1 MRNLKKVLSLVL
13 CLAMMLSIMVVGA
26 GAAYPDVDEIENL
39 DAVYTLTALGIV
51 EGRDTGNFDPGA
63 TLSRA
68 EAAKLVACLNLGQN
82 PVPNANGVSS
92 FTDVVNT
99 PNVAWANN
107 YIEYGVAQGS
117 INGVGGNRFAPNSEV
132 TGVQLAKMLL
142 GLLGWN
148 AAKEGY
154 TGALWEYNVN
164 IDAVT
169 ANLYKGLE
177 DIDPTAP
184 ITRDDAAQM
193 MYNALLAHMVIY
205 LTNTTGALDIT
216 SKKLIDEKY
225 PNVTGDEGIMT
236 AISYDAGDAEYTYT
250 VGEKELT
257 TAVDYTDLLGQ
268 NVVWFTDRV
277 AGDEVVLGIYDYY
290 NTVETGLYG
299 DLDLDADDLDAD
311 FGCAEFQAA
320 HVGDVNEYA
329 LDKVQGLEEQG
340 MFHDY
345 YEYKLIDNG
354 EDGDWDTLIVYP
366 ILDKDVTV
374 SNKDGITAGGVAYEY
389 EDCTIAQGLA
399 VGDVAMIKEDTTLK
413 VDYIISEL
421 ALEKGTVNHFTSVYH
436 VITKMTIGSTD
447 YNICSTTDHQK
458 DVYPQLAGKKVT
470 FNVINGY
477 AVNVK
482 IDSSIELSELLLV
495 TSLGES
501 YDSNYTYSAKAMFS
515 DGVIRDITISKLN
528 GSYTNITEIA
538 RHLENTSEK
547 YGYLAKYD
555 EVNGVYELT
564 SMDRVNSPL
573 DLGFDNT
580 THIFDGTFAPATRG
594 GDDAGINV
602 NGTKIEFADDA
613 IIYLADVSGNETVYS
628 VATGADMATLT
639 NGGAAN
645 VVYYAGY
652 EKAAD
657 GHNYITFA
665 FIKTDSVSES
675 ADNYGIL
682 TSDVEWFDYNDKGV
696 DYATFSIWNG
706 TEEVTITAEV
716 GEMVEDV
723 AYVEGDVIVYSTND
737 GKIINMDAVVGY
749 VDSIISY
756 NPNTYGGELT
766 TEGGIVTVPAD
777 AVVISSG
784 KGVSADLIPA
794 EKDLNE
800 DLIKN
805 VFIVLDDNDEAV
817 LLVVDND
824 GVEINGI
831 NLTSIL

>member
-13 CLAMMLSIMVVGA
+13 CLAMMLSVMVVGA
-26 GAAYPDVDEIENL
+26 GATYSDVDEVEHL
-39 DAVYTLTALGIV
+39 DAVYLLSALGIV
-51 EGRDTGNFDPGA
+51 EGRDTGDFDPA
-63 TLSRA
+63 ANITRA
-68 EAAKLVACLNLGQN
+68 EAAKLVACLNLGSN

-92 FTDVVNT
+92 FDDVVNT
-99 PNVAWANN
+99 ANVKWAND
-107 YIEYGVAQGS
+107 YIEYCVSQGS
-117 INGVGGNRFAPNSEV
+117 INGVGGNRFAPNSNV
-132 TGVQLAKMLL
+132 TGVQFAKMLL
-142 GLLGWN
+142 GILGYK
-148 AAKEGY
+148 AAEEGY
-154 TGALWEYNVN
+154 TGPNWEYNVN
-164 IDAVT
+164 IDAVK

-177 DIDPTAP
+177 DIDPTEALS
-184 ITRDDAAQM
+184 RDDAAQM
-193 MYNALLAHMVIY
+193 MYNALKAWTVIY
-205 LTNTTGALDIT
+205 LTDTTGALKIT
-216 SKKLIDEKY
+216 NESLMQSIY
-225 PNVTGDEGIMT
+225 PQVRSGEGVVT
-236 AISYDAGDAEYTYT
+236 AISYNVDNGKYTYT
-250 VGEKELT
+250 VGNESLT
-257 TAVDYTDLLGQ
+257 TTVDYTDLLGL
-268 NVVWFTDRV
+268 NVVWYTDQV
-277 AGDEVVLGIYDYY
+277 AGKEVVLAIYDYY

-299 DLDLDADDLDAD
+299 DLDIDVADSVNAVMFKANDHAFNLNTADAVESAC
-311 FGCAEFQAA
+311 G
-320 HVGDVNEYA
+320 
-329 LDKVQGLEEQG
+329 
-340 MFHDY
+340 Y

-366 ILDKDVTV
+366 ILDKEVTV

-389 EDCTIAQGLA
+389 GDCTIAQGLA

-421 ALEKGTVNHFTSVYH
+421 ALQKGTVDHFTSVYH

-447 YNICSTTDHQK
+447 YNICSTNDHQK
-458 DVYPQLAGKKVT
+458 EVYPQLAGKKVT

-477 AVNVK
+477 AVNVA
-482 IDSSIELSELLLV
+482 IDDSIALNNLLLV
-495 TSLGES
+495 TAMS
-501 YDSNYTYSAKAMFS
+501 SNHDADLTYSAYAMFA
-515 DGVIRDITISKLN
+515 DDTINPIKISKLD
-528 GSYTNITEIA
+528 GDFLKVPFIWTE
-538 RHLENTSEK
+538 LEQYQVFQK

-555 EVNGVYELT
+555 EVGGVYELT
-564 SMDRVNSPL
+564 SMKNIQASQ
-573 DLGFDNT
+573 LGFDGDFNT
-580 THIFDGTFAPATRG
+580 YQCESAPFVPATRG
-594 GDDAGINV
+594 DTNATIGGVEIASDAV
-602 NGTKIEFADDA
+602 
-613 IIYLADVSGNETVYS
+613 IYMADVSGSQTVYS
-628 VATGADMATLT
+628 VKTGADVQNLT
-639 NGGAAN
+639 GVNT
-645 VVYYAGY
+645 VYYAGY

-665 FIKTDSVSES
+665 FIKTDSVRES

-682 TSDVEWFDYNDKGV
+682 TSDVVWYDYNDKGV

-723 AYVEGDVIVYSTND
+723 AYAEGDVIVYSTND

-756 NPNTYGGELT
+756 NPDTYAGKLT

-800 DLIKN
+800 DLVKN